1 MARTKKLINAALFQS
16 ATPKS
21 KSQVAQ
27 KRVAAGKRPVIQPRI
42 SSGKKIQKQKES
54 TKQSSKKLSKKQQK
68 LKQKEIEE
76 ETEEEKEQQQQTPK
90 IYLPKKIKA
99 DFGNKIG
106 DNLTEKESNLIN
118 KLFNEDAY
126 VPRETFKT
134 FLRFLINR
142 LFMNRIIDSRTTFT
156 HETISLMLHTT
167 VTQMLRLYQ
176 NAATSA
182 LFIRG
187 SPSIEGRDIV
197 NSTRIMLSAKPV
209 NLTKGYNIA
218 LDIFKDMLKN
228 DPNMSMFEI
237 RNIDTTRKKFIDMN
251 AQERKSEKERIEF
264 NKAKNS
270 LLTLEEKMNNLT
282 VNYQTRKNKLIN
294 EIKELEKSL
303 GQPNSQEVKDKLKS
317 ELREII
323 GKINV
328 LNKYE
333 PDVDEN
339 TQEAIDDKLKE
350 YKDEEKEL
358 QDGIDDLKTECKDL
372 YKQIQTAKHDK
383 THHVLLNLEKLYREK
398 KQKRLINEEKL
409 TLLNRK
415 IKTFDRRPHTQEKK
429 EEELKQLEE
438 RKNKIKLQ
446 ISGQTKST
454 NRFNRIKAEKQLK
467 DKKLK
472 LRQLIKKYAI
482 KQFAYSMITPQSTDQ
497 QQQQQQL
504 LTSPSSS
511 IKKNEFNDYETIRKL
526 EIVSPTKYLIDCH
539 LTKIH
544 PHNKK
549 RQLTENESVKKSSSK
564 SKRQKSN

>member
-76 ETEEEKEQQQQTPK
+76 ETEEEKEQQQAPK

-218 LDIFKDMLKN
+218 LDIFKDMLK
-228 DPNMSMFEI
+228 
-237 RNIDTTRKKFIDMN
+237 
-251 AQERKSEKERIEF
+251 
-264 NKAKNS
+264 
-270 LLTLEEKMNNLT
+270 
-282 VNYQTRKNKLIN
+282 
-294 EIKELEKSL
+294 
-303 GQPNSQEVKDKLKS
+303 
-317 ELREII
+317 
-323 GKINV
+323 
-328 LNKYE
+328 
-333 PDVDEN
+333 
-339 TQEAIDDKLKE
+339 
-350 YKDEEKEL
+350 
-358 QDGIDDLKTECKDL
+358 
-372 YKQIQTAKHDK
+372 
-383 THHVLLNLEKLYREK
+383 
-398 KQKRLINEEKL
+398 RL
-409 TLLNRK
+409 
-415 IKTFDRRPHTQEKK
+415 
-429 EEELKQLEE
+429 
-438 RKNKIKLQ
+438 
-446 ISGQTKST
+446 
-454 NRFNRIKAEKQLK
+454 
-467 DKKLK
+467 
-472 LRQLIKKYAI
+472 
-482 KQFAYSMITPQSTDQ
+482 
-497 QQQQQQL
+497 
-504 LTSPSSS
+504 
-511 IKKNEFNDYETIRKL
+511 
-526 EIVSPTKYLIDCH
+526 
-539 LTKIH
+539 
-544 PHNKK
+544 
-549 RQLTENESVKKSSSK
+549 
-564 SKRQKSN
+564 